1 MLNTPVLVLNR
12 SYLPVHVTS
21 VRRAFSLLYQGIAR
35 VVDGE
40 YRTFDFEQWSRHR
53 VNGHG
58 RHNGREVASIGGGVP
73 HNGVDW
79 IGTSRGR
86 LPAPRVIVL
95 TVFDRVPRRHV
106 RFSRANVMTR
116 DGFTC
121 QYCGD
126 RPPRS
131 QLNLDHV
138 VPRAHGGRSTWEN
151 VVASCLDCNRQKG
164 GRTPEQAGLRL
175 LRAPARPRWTPLA
188 TLPLAHVRHDEW
200 RPYLRVVDGP
210 LARESRH

>member
-1 MLNTPVLVLNR
+1 MLNSPVLVLNR

-21 VRRAFSLLYQGIAR
+21 VRRAFSLVYQGIAR

-40 YRTFDFEQWSRHR
+40 YRTFDFEQWSRLR
-53 VNGHG
+53 VLNGHER
-58 RHNGREVASIGGGVP
+58 RHNGHDHQHETQHGAE
-73 HNGVDW
+73 W

-86 LPAPRVIVL
+86 LAAPRVIVL
-95 TVFDRVPRRHV
+95 SVFDRVPRRHV
-106 RFSRANVMTR
+106 RFSRSNVMTR

-121 QYCGD
+121 QYCGE

-151 VVASCLDCNRQKG
+151 VVASCLECNRRKG

-200 RPYLRVVDGP
+200 RPFLRVVDGSH
-210 LARESRH
+210 ARESRH